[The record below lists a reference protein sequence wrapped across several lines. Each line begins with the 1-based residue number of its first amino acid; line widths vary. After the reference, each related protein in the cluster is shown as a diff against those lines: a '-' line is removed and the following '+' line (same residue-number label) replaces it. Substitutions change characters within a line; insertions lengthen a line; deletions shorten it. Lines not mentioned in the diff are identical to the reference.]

1 VFIQSHHSRDSYSR
15 HRNTARYQRIQ
26 VTSAPATV
34 STTRTKWNC
43 ARVTRINKSVI
54 YAYMQTILS
63 SMPYTLFVTICRDLF
78 YFQWF
83 VMRDDWSFYW
93 YWWNCWPSL
102 FKLSLHKLL
111 TDDVDIRSMPI
122 LNFIQHTQCTYLRL
136 VMWVSCGFSIVV
148 TPYSSY
154 HHDCKWPLKWN
165 IFSWFF
171 LFIYY
176 MHVKAFIK
184 IWCPRGNL
192 GK

>member
-1 VFIQSHHSRDSYSR
+1 M

-26 VTSAPATV
+26 VTSHLLPSQQQEQSET
-34 STTRTKWNC
+34 

-54 YAYMQTILS
+54 YACMQTILS

-83 VMRDDWSFYW
+83 VMRDYWSFYW

-111 TDDVDIRSMPI
+111 TDDVDIRSMSI
-122 LNFIQHTQCTYLRL
+122 LNYIQHTQCTHLRL
-136 VMWVSCGFSIVV
+136 VIWVSCGFSIVV

-171 LFIYY
+171 LSFHILYACKSI
-176 MHVKAFIK
+176 H
-184 IWCPRGNL
+184 
-192 GK
+192 